1 MSESKQIFYTILW
14 IFLNIFSVLGLMGY
28 QELIPSLKWEIDD
41 NLIILWPV
49 NWFLC
54 HFVAFRIFRNISW
67 GLGAVSY
74 FLLMA
79 STAIVVLFGEL
90 TIAFLLFD
98 GLFDFYNPR
107 TGLNG
112 FFIPLIFFFV
122 ALVIFVKGGFMQI
135 VRKLLDLMINFN
147 EAFFEG
153 LKANTI
159 NSALEKAQKEKNR
172 KKK

>member
-1 MSESKQIFYTILW
+1 MSESKQLFYGILW
-14 IFLNIFSVLGLMGY
+14 IFFNIFSVIGLLGY

-41 NLIILWPV
+41 NLIILWPI

-54 HFVAFRIFRNISW
+54 HFIAYRIFRNINW
-67 GLGAVSY
+67 GMGAVSY

-122 ALVIFVKGGFMQI
+122 VLIIFVKGGFFQI
-135 VRKLLDLMINFN
+135 VHKLLNLMINFN

-153 LKANTI
+153 LKSNTI
-159 NSALEKAQKEKNR
+159 NQARQKAERERSQ